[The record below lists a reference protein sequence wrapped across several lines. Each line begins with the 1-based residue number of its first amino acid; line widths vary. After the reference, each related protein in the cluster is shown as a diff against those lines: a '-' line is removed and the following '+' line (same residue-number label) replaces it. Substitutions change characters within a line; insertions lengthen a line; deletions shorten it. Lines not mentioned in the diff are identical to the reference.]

1 MKVYIKMGKEIVKFG
16 DTEFEK
22 YRFYQHKSPI
32 SINNI
37 DINIVVS
44 NKVSF
49 GKKGFKHFIR
59 YRDGKT
65 IRPLCISLPKM
76 SAYKKDFD
84 ESKWMSFLIKDYELL
99 DKYNEIWEKV
109 SNSIKK
115 GFDS

>member
-16 DTEFEK
+16 DTEFEEH
-22 YRFYQHKSPI
+22 RFYQHKSPI

-37 DINIVVS
+37 DINIAVS

-49 GKKGFKHFIR
+49 GKKGFKHVIR
-59 YRDGKT
+59 FRDGKT

-76 SAYKKDFD
+76 SEYRRDFD
-84 ESKWMSFLIKDYELL
+84 ESKWMFFLIKDYELL